1 VFVCVI
7 YYVYTKGKGKENMK
21 NQRITKKLSKGKKQ
35 GYYKIKANMMR
46 IKAIIQNELEMLDY

>member
-1 VFVCVI
+1 VLVRVI
-7 YYVYTKGKGKENMK
+7 YYVYRKGKGNMK